1 MGRLL
6 SRILDN
12 LARIFVVT
20 GSRVVIGRGSRV
32 AWRRIRTRHG
42 YLKVG
47 TDSMVNAAIDY
58 DRPTG
63 VVTIGSRAYL
73 GAGHIVC
80 HTEVTIGDD
89 AIISWG
95 VTIADHDSH
104 SLDTRL
110 RRDDVRLWRQGRKS
124 WEGVA
129 IAPVRIGNQVWIGFG
144 AAILKG
150 VTIGDGAVVGAMSVV
165 TRDVPAQGL
174 VVGNPARLVRILGES
189 S

>member
-1 MGRLL
+1 M
-6 SRILDN
+6 LDI
-12 LARIFVVT
+12 LARIFFVT
-20 GSRVVIGRGSRV
+20 GSRVDIGRGSRV
-32 AWRRIRTRHG
+32 AWRRIRPRHG

-47 TDSMVNAAIDY
+47 TDTMVNASIDY

-63 VVTIGSRAYL
+63 VVTIGSRTYL

-95 VTIADHDSH
+95 VTIVDHDSH
-104 SLDTRL
+104 SLDSRQ
-110 RRDDVRLWRQGRKS
+110 RQDDVSSWRQGRKS

-129 IAPVRIGNQVWIGFG
+129 IAPVRIGNQVWIGSG
-144 AAILKG
+144 ASVLKG

-165 TRDVPAQGL
+165 THDVPAQGL
-174 VVGNPARLVRILGES
+174 VAGNPARLIRLLGES